1 MILMVL
7 LSNSVVKNI
16 QASLD
21 IMYSVFET
29 VITRLIF
36 GDFEEV
42 KLGE

>member
-1 MILMVL
+1 MVL

-16 QASLD
+16 QTSLD

-29 VITRLIF
+29 VIASLIF
-36 GDFEEV
+36 RDFEEV

>member
-1 MILMVL
+1 MVL

-16 QASLD
+16 QVSLG

-36 GDFEEV
+36 GDFEKV